1 MKSKFAVAAAT
12 ALMLIAAP
20 TAYADSTSD
29 GVSPDT
35 PDYFGC
41 DYAAG
46 ECDIVVEPTTDRCVD
61 TQSST
66 EAGSFWLYKGS
77 QWYLVRWNWGA
88 DPEADAQLRQS
99 ASELS
104 ALIAAGDSVG
114 AREVCDWDSAPTPD
128 SGGDGSGFNSD
139 PPIENAYPP
148 LPPECQP
155 TADRT
160 AIECTYDYGDRID
173 VQPAFG
179 CWTLEDGS
187 TLCVDPPEIVSWPGC
202 NYAAGECEIVFD
214 PAADRCVI
222 ERGTSATVLIGRAGQ
237 FYVIDWPWGTNEELD
252 AALIRNGAEF
262 RDAIATGN
270 VDFVIGACDSG
281 QINGDGSERPLPPN
295 SCPDGTELC
304 IPPMPNLCPDG
315 AELCIPP
322 MPGEV
327 VEDDPSGRADSPAT
341 LSGARAQ
348 KGAKAKKAKKKS
360 RGKNSKQKKQRR

>member
-1 MKSKFAVAAAT
+1 MKSRFAIAAAS

-20 TAYADSTSD
+20 SAFAD
-29 GVSPDT
+29 
-35 PDYFGC
+35 
-41 DYAAG
+41 
-46 ECDIVVEPTTDRCVD
+46 
-61 TQSST
+61 
-66 EAGSFWLYKGS
+66 
-77 QWYLVRWNWGA
+77 GA
-88 DPEADAQLRQS
+88 D
-99 ASELS
+99 AS
-104 ALIAAGDSVG
+104 D
-114 AREVCDWDSAPTPD
+114 P
-128 SGGDGSGFNSD
+128 GSGSGD
-139 PPIENAYPP
+139 PVSNPYPA

-214 PAADRCVI
+214 PETDRCVV

-237 FYVIDWPWGTNEELD
+237 FYVIDWPWGANEELD

-262 RDAIATGN
+262 REAIATGN
-270 VDFVIGACDSG
+270 VDFVISACDPSAG
-281 QINGDGSERPLPPN
+281 LRPPAEDPTPPTLPPN
-295 SCPDGTELC
+295 FCPDGAELC
-304 IPPMPNLCPDG
+304 IPPMPADRPPPNFCPDG

-322 MPGEV
+322 MPGDV
-327 VEDDPSGRADSPAT
+327 IGDDPADRLDSPVT
-341 LSGARAQ
+341 SSGARAE